1 MAAWDPDLYNH
12 ALTFAGVAHGDQ
24 RVPGTDISYLMH
36 LAQVCQ
42 EATGAVLADPTLNGD
57 LVVQCALLHDVIEDT
72 TTDRAAITEAF
83 GEAVAAGVDALS
95 KRPVGPEGQPW
106 GKIEKMADSLAR
118 IVLEPREVWVVK
130 LADRVTNLQVPPSH
144 WSKDKI
150 AAYHREAETILDRLG
165 SASGHLAQRMQAKL
179 KAYRHR
185 WDDDYEPVT

>member
-1 MAAWDPDLYNH
+1 
-12 ALTFAGVAHGDQ
+12 
-24 RVPGTDISYLMH
+24 MH